1 MQTVNEFLSKV
12 MDKEIFKF
20 EETIAVIDQNYIF
33 TPTAFKNGN
42 QINDAGQNNGSCKV
56 FSFAKRH
63 HLTKE
68 ETLFLF
74 GEHYQ
79 SVQTT
84 PEATDH
90 QNIRNFMTYGW
101 EGIAFEGEAL
111 ETTSV

>member
-1 MQTVNEFLSKV
+1 MQTVNELLSKV
-12 MDKEIFKF
+12 MAEEIFKF
-20 EETIAVIDQNYIF
+20 EETIAVIDLNYHF

-42 QINDAGQNNGSCKV
+42 QVNDAGQNNGSCKV

-79 SVQTT
+79 SVLTT

-90 QNIRNFMTYGW
+90 QNIRNFMMYGW
-101 EGIAFEGEAL
+101 EGITFEGEAL
-111 ETTSV
+111 QSKSV